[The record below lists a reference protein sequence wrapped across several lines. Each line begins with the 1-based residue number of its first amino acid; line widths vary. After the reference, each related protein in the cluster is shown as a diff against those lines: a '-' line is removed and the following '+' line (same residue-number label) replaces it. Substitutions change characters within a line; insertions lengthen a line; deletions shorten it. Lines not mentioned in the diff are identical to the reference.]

1 MRARG
6 RLLLS
11 FLALDADSAKDT
23 DRWALT
29 AWNYRRSSDYGSPT
43 FDLDGRRDAR
53 SSLAVERVELSS
65 DGRTA
70 RLVIPDLEP
79 CMQLHVEWDL
89 EDARGRE
96 LRHAAHLTIN
106 ALRPAF

>member
-1 MRARG
+1 MC
-6 RLLLS
+6 
-11 FLALDADSAKDT
+11 
-23 DRWALT
+23 
-29 AWNYRRSSDYGSPT
+29 SSDLT

-53 SSLAVERVELSS
+53 SSLAVERVELSA